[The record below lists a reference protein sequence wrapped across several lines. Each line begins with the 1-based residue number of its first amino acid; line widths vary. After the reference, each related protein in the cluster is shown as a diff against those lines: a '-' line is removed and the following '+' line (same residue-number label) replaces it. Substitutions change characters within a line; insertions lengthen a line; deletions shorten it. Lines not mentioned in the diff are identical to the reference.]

1 MIVKYKKDIYYVE
14 KVLQGDTSAYAY
26 LVNKH
31 KEMAFIIANKIVRNK
46 EDAEEIAQDSFLKA
60 YQAIEKFK
68 KEAKF
73 STWLYRIVYNTAISK
88 TRKKKFEFSAIED
101 QIINNYSIDEIVE
114 NVNQLSDEEQKMCI
128 DKAIEKLPEED
139 GLLIN
144 LFYLN
149 ESSIDE
155 ISQITGLTNSNVKV
169 KLFRIRKKLYVELQN
184 SFQTE
189 LNVV

>member
-1 MIVKYKKDIYYVE
+1 MKYKKDIYYVE
-14 KVLQGDTSAYAY
+14 KVLNGDTSAFAY

-31 KEMAFIIANKIVRNK
+31 KEMAFIIANRIVRNK

-68 KEAKF
+68 KESKF
-73 STWLYRIVYNTAISK
+73 STWLYRIIYNSAISK
-88 TRKKKFEFSAIED
+88 TRKKKIEFSAIED

-114 NVNQLSDEEQKMCI
+114 NVNQLSDEEQKIQI
-128 DKAIEKLPEED
+128 DIAIEKLGEKD
-139 GLLIN
+139 SLLIK

-149 ESSIDE
+149 ESTIDE
-155 ISQITGLTNSNVKV
+155 ISEITGLTNSNVKV
-169 KLFRIRKKLYVELQN
+169 KLHRIRKKLYVELQN

>member
-1 MIVKYKKDIYYVE
+1 MKYRKDIYYVE
-14 KVLQGDTSAYAY
+14 KVLQGDTSAFAH
-26 LVNKH
+26 LINKH

-101 QIINNYSIDEIVE
+101 QIINNYSIDEVVE
-114 NVNQLSDEEQKMCI
+114 NVNHLSEEEQKLHI
-128 DKAIEKLPEED
+128 DNAIEKLPEND
-139 GLLIN
+139 SLLIN

-169 KLFRIRKKLYVELQN
+169 KLHRIRKKLYVELQN

>member
-101 QIINNYSIDEIVE
+101 QIINNYSVDEIVE

-128 DKAIEKLPEED
+128 DNAIDKLPEED

-169 KLFRIRKKLYVELQN
+169 KLHRIRKKLYVELQN
-184 SFQTE
+184 SFKTE